1 MGTVILK
8 LPQTWLPIVP
18 PCSPPETVCCQPF
31 RFRLPEQ
38 MDPKSLKED
47 LRLFQTTLLQD
58 GLKELLN
65 ENKLID
71 CVLKVGDRSI
81 PCHRLIMAACSP
93 YFREL
98 FFSAEGKELNQKE
111 VVLENLDPD
120 IMEVI
125 VNYLYSADIDIN
137 DSSVQDI
144 LAAANRFQIPS
155 VFTVCVNYLQK
166 KLSASNCLAIYRLA
180 LMMNCARLA
189 IAARDYIADRF
200 ETICKDKD
208 FLELDPP
215 ELFAIIGADALN
227 VEKEEVVFEAL
238 MRWIRKDKEK
248 RVKALDEAFDCIRFR
263 LIPVKYFN
271 EKVEK
276 EDLIK
281 TNPEL
286 LKKIKVIK
294 EAAAGKLPEKKK
306 GQDQENGEEGS
317 LPGYLNDTRRFGMYA
332 KDLVLMINDSTA
344 VAYDPEE
351 NECFL
356 ASIGDQI
363 PRNHVS
369 LITKKNDLHVLG
381 GLFVDEED
389 KENPLQCYHYQVQRL
404 LTAANAGNLH
414 HWCLY
419 RVNICLPVGQPVL

>member
-1 MGTVILK
+1 
-8 LPQTWLPIVP
+8 
-18 PCSPPETVCCQPF
+18 
-31 RFRLPEQ
+31 

-71 CVLKVGDRSI
+71 CILKVGDRSI

-98 FFSAEGKELNQKE
+98 FFSADGKELNQKE
-111 VVLENLDPD
+111 IVLENLDPS

-166 KLSASNCLAIYRLA
+166 QLATSNCLAIYRMA

-200 ETICKDKD
+200 QTICKDEE

-227 VEKEEVVFEAL
+227 VEKEEVVFETL
-238 MRWIRKDKEK
+238 MRWIKKDKEK

-263 LIPVKYFN
+263 LIPAKYFS

-281 TNPEL
+281 SNPEL
-286 LKKIKVIK
+286 LKKIKAIK
-294 EAAAGKLPEKKK
+294 EAASGKLPEKKK
-306 GQDQENGEEGS
+306 GQDEENGEEGS
-317 LPGYLNDTRRFGMYA
+317 LPGYLNDNRRFGMYA

-344 VAYDPEE
+344 VAYDPGE

-369 LITKKNDLHVLG
+369 LITKKNNLHVLG

-389 KENPLQCYHYQVQRL
+389 KENPLQCYHYQVR
-404 LTAANAGNLH
+404 ANK
-414 HWCLY
+414 C
-419 RVNICLPVGQPVL
+419 RQIS

>member
-8 LPQTWLPIVP
+8 LPQTWLPIVL
-18 PCSPPETVCCQPF
+18 PCSPAETVCSQLLH
-31 RFRLPEQ
+31 FRLPSWPEE

-71 CVLKVGDRSI
+71 CILKVGDRSI

-98 FFSAEGKELNQKE
+98 FFSSDGKELNQKE
-111 VVLENLDPD
+111 IVLENLDPN

-137 DSSVQDI
+137 ENSVQDI

-166 KLSASNCLAIYRLA
+166 KLSTSNCLAIYRLA

-189 IAARDYIADRF
+189 IAARDYVADRF
-200 ETICKDKD
+200 ETVCKDED

-227 VEKEEVVFEAL
+227 VEKEEVVFETL
-238 MRWIRKDKEK
+238 MRWIKKDKEK
-248 RVKALDEAFDCIRFR
+248 RVKALEEAFDCIRFR
-263 LIPVKYFN
+263 LIPAKYFN

-294 EAAAGKLPEKKK
+294 EAAMGKLPEKKK
-306 GQDQENGEEGS
+306 SRDGENGEEGS
-317 LPGYLNDTRRFGMYA
+317 LPGYLNDNRRFGMYA
-332 KDLVLMINDSTA
+332 KDLVLMINESTA

-369 LITKKNDLHVLG
+369 LITKENNLHVLG
-381 GLFVDEED
+381 GLFVDEDD
-389 KENPLQCYHYQVQRL
+389 KENPLQCYHYQVQRASDCMN
-404 LTAANAGNLH
+404 TPQGNVIH
-414 HWCLY
+414 F
-419 RVNICLPVGQPVL
+419 IM